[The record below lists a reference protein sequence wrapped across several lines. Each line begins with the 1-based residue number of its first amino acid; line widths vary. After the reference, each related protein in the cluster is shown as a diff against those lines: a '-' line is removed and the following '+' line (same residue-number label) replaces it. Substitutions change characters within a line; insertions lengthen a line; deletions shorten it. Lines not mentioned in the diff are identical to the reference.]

1 MQPPAG
7 VGVNVQVLLLC
18 DDRVLRRQ
26 LANVL
31 RHGHFEAKPAGD
43 VDDATRILRRQ
54 SLAAVMVTDLTDGEL
69 PAIVRDL
76 RQRTDLPILVVSRN
90 ADEWEKVTVLDAGA
104 DDYLTQPYGIEELL
118 ARLRATLRRFERASD
133 ETPIATDD
141 FTVYV
146 HDRRFVRADG
156 SEAPLTS
163 TEWKVLEV
171 LLRHPGRLVSR
182 AEVLQAVWGA
192 DAVDKTQYLR
202 VHMVSIRRK
211 VEPDP
216 ARPRY
221 FVTVPG
227 LGLRF
232 VPTAAEAQGS
242 AS

>member
-1 MQPPAG
+1 MTMS
-7 VGVNVQVLLLC
+7 VLLVC
-18 DDRVLRRQ
+18 DDRALRRQ

-31 RHGHFEAKPAGD
+31 RHGHFESKVANDLADG
-43 VDDATRILRRQ
+43 ARRLRRQ
-54 SLAAVMVTDLTDGEL
+54 NLTAVIVTDLTSADL
-69 PAIVRDL
+69 PAVVHDL
-76 RQRTDLPILVVSRN
+76 RVLTNLPILVVSRN
-90 ADEWEKVTVLDAGA
+90 ADEWQKVSVLDAGA
-104 DDYLTQPYGIEELL
+104 DDCLTQPYGIEELL
-118 ARLRATLRRFERASD
+118 AHLRAMLRRFERASD
-133 ETPIATDD
+133 ETPVVTDD

-182 AEVLQAVWGA
+182 AEVLQTVWGA

-216 ARPRY
+216 ACPRY

-232 VPTAAEAQGS
+232 VPSAVEAQGS